1 LAVPPDEAPQHA
13 ETAAPCDPES
23 LGGGA
28 IPQGQER
35 VDVDPPGPSGPEYR
49 NGEPVAA
56 PGGELLRKHD
66 LPTARRLA
74 VQVDYGHA
82 ASVDRHGCLAV
93 TRRSETNAML
103 RAVKA

>member
-1 LAVPPDEAPQHA
+1 
-13 ETAAPCDPES
+13 
-23 LGGGA
+23 
-28 IPQGQER
+28 
-35 VDVDPPGPSGPEYR
+35 
-49 NGEPVAA
+49 VAA